1 MELFSFSFAN
11 TSFLLSASESGLFA
25 YPVHNERPGHP
36 SLLCANYRTGLSGCV
51 YNQTLYYAYLTKE
64 NSLLIRRL
72 SESGT
77 LFRLDC
83 TDTVIYSNPQLI
95 VFSNTLYLFYTEEKG
110 GAYRL
115 KLWQLFPHTKRM
127 LPDSLSAFFPAPPRL
142 SLSATEQYLY
152 IVLTSGTTELSYRFS
167 ASSSFELLRSEEEV
181 LSNLRLPWEAEEA
194 QLKQTILQAIHLS
207 EQQQNLL
214 TEKEQKLKHAETRI
228 SQLTAEAEQATAMLA
243 DTTSALL
250 TVEKQLTECEINR
263 QQTLKELEQT
273 SLLLDRAKTQYN
285 ELMQVAEQYR
295 QEALKWYGKFTDLH

>member
-36 SLLCANYRTGLSGCV
+36 SLLCANYKTGFTGCV

-83 TDTVIYSNPQLI
+83 TDTVTYTNPQLI
-95 VFSNTLYLFYTEEKG
+95 VFNNTLYLFYTEEERSS
-110 GAYRL
+110 YRV
-115 KLWQLFPHTKRM
+115 KLQQLFPHTEQM
-127 LPDSLSAFFPAPPRL
+127 LPDALSASFPAPPHLFL
-142 SLSATEQYLY
+142 SVTGQYLY
-152 IVLTSGTTELSYRFS
+152 LVLTSGATELSYRFS

-214 TEKEQKLKHAETRI
+214 TEKEQDLKRAKTTI
-228 SQLTAEAEQATAMLA
+228 SQLTIETEQATAMLA

-250 TVEKQLTECEINR
+250 TAEKQLSECEINR

-273 SLLLDRAKTQYN
+273 SLLLDRAKYQYN

-295 QEALKWYGKFTDLH
+295 QEALKWYGKFTDIH